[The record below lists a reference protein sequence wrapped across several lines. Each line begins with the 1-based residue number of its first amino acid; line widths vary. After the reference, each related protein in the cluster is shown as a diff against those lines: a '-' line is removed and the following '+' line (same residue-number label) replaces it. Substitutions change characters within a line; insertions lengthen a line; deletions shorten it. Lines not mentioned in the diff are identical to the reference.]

1 MNKKY
6 ELEDIVQT
14 KKKHPCGSDKWK
26 IIRVGMDIKM
36 KCEQCGRIVMI
47 PREKFDKRI
56 KKIFPSAN
64 E

>member
-56 KKIFPSAN
+56 KKIFPSGN